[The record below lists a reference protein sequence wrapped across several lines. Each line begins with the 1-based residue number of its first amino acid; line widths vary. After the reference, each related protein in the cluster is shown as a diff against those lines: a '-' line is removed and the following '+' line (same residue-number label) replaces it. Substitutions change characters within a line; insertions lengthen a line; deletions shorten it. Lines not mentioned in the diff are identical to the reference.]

1 LKVDLNK
8 KIAVLGIGYVGLP
21 LAITL
26 AKAGYEVVGVD
37 INKKVVEA
45 LNQGKLPLKE
55 KGIEA
60 AFKERDVQQRFTAS
74 LKPCSADVYIVCV
87 QTPLDSTTKLPD
99 LSYVVSATESIIP
112 FLRKGN
118 LIIIESTLPPLT
130 CRNVM
135 KPIVENH
142 SKMKVGRDV
151 FLALCTE
158 RILPGETFY
167 ELIHNNRV
175 IGGIDTKS
183 AELAKEIYASFVKGD
198 IDLVDDITAEMV
210 KLTENTFRDVNVAL
224 ANEFSLVAET
234 LGVNIKEVIRLANK
248 HPRVKVLSPGIG
260 VGGHC
265 LPKDPWFLVHS
276 DPKNTGLI
284 QTARKVNEQMPSHV
298 ASKIRKALRE
308 VKDPKIVVLGMTYKP
323 DSDDLRES
331 PSLEIIRILEADGYD
346 VTAYDN
352 LVKDHEY
359 RSILDIAK
367 GADCLAVLVEHTS
380 IKRELAKHERQIKSM
395 MRSPIVLRIGAS
407 YRPDAFDAR
416 QRGR

>member
-1 LKVDLNK
+1 MKE
-8 KIAVLGIGYVGLP
+8 KIVVLGIGYVGLP

-26 AKAGYEVVGVD
+26 AKSGYEVVGVD
-37 INKKVVEA
+37 VSKKVIEA
-45 LNQGKLPLKE
+45 LNKGKLPIKE
-55 KGIEA
+55 RGIESV
-60 AFKERDVQQRFTAS
+60 FNDTKVQQRLKAS
-74 LKPCSADVYIVCV
+74 LKPCQADVFIVCV
-87 QTPLDSTTKLPD
+87 QTPLNPTTKFPD
-99 LSYVVSATESIIP
+99 LSYLVSAIESIIP

-118 LIIIESTLPPLT
+118 LVIIESTVPPLT
-130 CRNVM
+130 CRNIV
-135 KPIVENH
+135 KPLVENR
-142 SKMKVGRDV
+142 SKLRVGKDI

-158 RILPGETFY
+158 RIMPGETFY

-175 IGGIDTKS
+175 IGGIDAKS
-183 AELAKEIYASFVKGD
+183 AQLAKKIYSSFVEGD
-198 IDLVDDITAEMV
+198 IDLTDDVTAEMI
-210 KLTENTFRDVNVAL
+210 KLTENTFRDVNIAL

-234 LGVNIKEVIRLANK
+234 LGIDIKEVIRLANK

-276 DPKNTGLI
+276 DPKNTTLV
-284 QTARKVNEQMPSHV
+284 QTARRVNEQMPSYI

-331 PSLEIIRILEADGYD
+331 PSLDIIRILEDDGYD

-352 LVKDHEY
+352 FVKDHGY
-359 RSILDIAK
+359 HSILDVAR

-380 IKRELAKHERQIKSM
+380 AKQELAKYERQIKSV
-395 MRSPIVLRIGAS
+395 MRSPIVLRIGTN
-407 YRPDAFDAR
+407 YKPDAFDAR
-416 QRGR
+416 KKI